1 METKRHDSQAKCI
14 NLDGPES
21 KKEKKLTYIL
31 RQLGQFNID
40 SILGKVIKV
49 MLFFLKCDKDNL
61 VI

>member
-1 METKRHDSQAKCI
+1 MEIKRHDSQAKCI
-14 NLDGPES
+14 NPDGPER

-40 SILGKVIKV
+40 NILGKVIKV